1 MSLHVSYQ
9 KEQEYIW
16 FRGGDLNSF
25 LDIRPC
31 IKHRGGAYPSGIP
44 GQCHWMCCI
53 IRNKNMYGL
62 GGGDLNGF

>member
-1 MSLHVSYQ
+1 MSLHVSYH

-31 IKHRGGAYPSGIP
+31 IKHRGWGIP
-44 GQCHWMCCI
+44 PRDPGSVSLDKLYHKEQECMV
-53 IRNKNMYGL
+53 
-62 GGGDLNGF
+62 